1 MILDIPVI
9 RNFRV
14 TEVETDR
21 SPDELYAPF
30 AKQSYSALLTGK
42 GGTDNSRYS
51 FIGINPLYVHRSS
64 KEPFDEINHLIDHY
78 SVKDYDY
85 PLSLWGGIGLLS
97 YDALHTIESIPHTT
111 RDMYDFPLLTFVFYK
126 DFIVVDH
133 QKQKTYLI
141 QAQTDTTEY
150 TRSALILE
158 AKIPSYTASVS
169 GNTTMI
175 DKKSYVKRV
184 GRIIDY
190 IKKGDVYEVNLS
202 HQCATPFSG
211 DAYALFQS
219 LYTRNPAPFS
229 AYLSFGDSAV
239 LSNSP
244 ERFLYARHNYVETR
258 PIKGTA
264 PRFAD
269 PKQDA
274 QSKKALLSSEK
285 DAAELAMIVD
295 LLRNDLGKIST
306 IGSVCVK
313 EHRRVEAYRKV
324 WHMLSIIT
332 SQLRDTVS
340 YGDLLRACFPGGSIT
355 GCPKIR
361 SMEIIDE
368 LEDYSRHAYTGSIF
382 IANDKRLDSNIIIR
396 TLIAA
401 DNMLYFNVGGAIVY
415 DSVPEKEY
423 QETLD
428 KAANIM
434 AVLND
439 ARH

>member
-1 MILDIPVI
+1 MISDAPAI

-14 TEVETDR
+14 TEVKTNR
-21 SPDELYAPF
+21 SPEQLYAPF
-30 AKQSYSALLTGK
+30 AKQPYSTLLTGK
-42 GGTDNSRYS
+42 GGKDNSRYS

-64 KEPFDEINHLIDHY
+64 EKPFEEIDRLIDHY
-78 SVKDYDY
+78 SVKNYDY
-85 PLSLWGGIGLLS
+85 PVSLWSGIGLLS
-97 YDALHTIESIPHTT
+97 YDALHTIESIPRTT
-111 RDMYDFPLLTFVFYK
+111 RDVYSFPLLTFVFYK

-141 QAQTDTTEY
+141 QARVDSSEY
-150 TRSALILE
+150 TDIDSVIE
-158 AKIPSYTASVS
+158 AEIPSFTATVS
-169 GNTTMI
+169 DDTTMI
-175 DKKSYVKRV
+175 DKFSYMKRV
-184 GRIIDY
+184 ERVIDY
-190 IKKGDVYEVNLS
+190 IKQGDVYEVNLS
-202 HQCATPFSG
+202 HQCTTPFSG
-211 DAYALFQS
+211 EPYALFQS
-219 LYTRNPAPFS
+219 LYEKNPAPFS

-264 PRFAD
+264 PRFTD
-269 PKQDA
+269 PKRDN
-274 QSKKALLSSEK
+274 QSKQALLASEK

-295 LLRNDLGKIST
+295 LLRNDLGKVST

-313 EHRRVEAYRKV
+313 EHRRIESYRTV

-368 LEDYSRHAYTGSIF
+368 LEDYNRHVYTGSIF
-382 IANDKRLDSNIIIR
+382 IANDGRLDSNIIIR

-401 DNMLYFNVGGAIVY
+401 DNMLYFNVGGAVVY
-415 DSVPEKEY
+415 DSVPAKEY

-439 ARH
+439 VRC